1 MKLVDWILGLF
12 GKPKEEITF
21 EKAYVAVEPWPF
33 PAPKK
38 KRGRPAGKKPAV
50 KKPAVKKPAV
60 KKPAVK
66 KTVKKKAK

>member
-12 GKPKEEITF
+12 KKPKEEITF
-21 EKAYVAVEPWPF
+21 EKAELSVEPWPF

-38 KRGRPAGKKPAV
+38 KRGRPALKKATTKTATKKPA
-50 KKPAVKKPAV
+50 A
-60 KKPAVK
+60 K